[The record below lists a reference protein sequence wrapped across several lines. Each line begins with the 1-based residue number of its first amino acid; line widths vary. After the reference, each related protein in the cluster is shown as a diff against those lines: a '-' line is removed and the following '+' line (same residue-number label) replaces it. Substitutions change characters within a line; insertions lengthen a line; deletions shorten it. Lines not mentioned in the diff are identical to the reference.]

1 MECCFFTLVYCSR
14 FFCFQDLEALP
25 KTAIKK
31 EARSMGE
38 GVQEGE
44 ARGKRLLPQKTFR
57 PQSKKLHS
65 HSKDLVGFS
74 F

>member
-1 MECCFFTLVYCSR
+1 
-14 FFCFQDLEALP
+14 
-25 KTAIKK
+25 
-31 EARSMGE
+31 MGE